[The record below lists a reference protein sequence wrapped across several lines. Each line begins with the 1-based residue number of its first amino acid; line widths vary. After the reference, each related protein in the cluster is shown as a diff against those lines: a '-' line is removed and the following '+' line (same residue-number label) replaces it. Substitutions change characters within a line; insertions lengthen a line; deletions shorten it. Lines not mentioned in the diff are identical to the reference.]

1 MGNIQLGFKWCIV
14 SGQMKEIKRKTRCF
28 MQIST
33 HLSET
38 KKILKTML
46 PLGTSF
52 DLLTRDLLFGKTE
65 AFFFGIDG
73 FVKDD
78 IMFYI
83 LNRLQKTELP
93 LQNIQ
98 NLSEWIQAQIPYIEV
113 SENKNINETIQM
125 VLSGM
130 SALLID
136 GFDTAILLDTRTYPV
151 RGVGEPDMEKVARG
165 PRDGFVETIVLNTAL
180 VRRRIRD
187 PRLTFEMF
195 QIGSQSKTD
204 IALGY
209 IGNIVDQKL
218 LAQIRNQLNAIDV
231 HALNMGAKS
240 LEELLIRKVWYN
252 PLPQVRYTERP
263 DVAAAHLLEGYILLF
278 IDTTPEVII
287 LPTTFFQ
294 FTQSAED
301 YYQNP
306 AVGNYLR
313 FVRFAAIFASLLL
326 TPTWLMLTE
335 AGISWSPFFTVHE
348 KIAVPLVLQII
359 LLELGLDLFRYV
371 SSHAPS
377 NLSGSLGLIG
387 GLIIGDVAVQ
397 IGWITQEVMFYT
409 AITALTTFAA
419 SALDF
424 TYAIR
429 IFRFVL
435 IVCTGLFHIWGY
447 ILGIIYIVL
456 TIITTPTIGGKK
468 YTWPLYPFDKSAFL
482 SLVFRQAV
490 PKIQDKNY
498 GQLQNRYNKH
508 SNH

>member
-1 MGNIQLGFKWCIV
+1 
-14 SGQMKEIKRKTRCF
+14 

-125 VLSGM
+125 VLGGM

>member
-1 MGNIQLGFKWCIV
+1 MKISSQLYETKQKF
-14 SGQMKEIKRKTRCF
+14 KEI
-28 MQIST
+28 
-33 HLSET
+33 
-38 KKILKTML
+38 L
-46 PLGTSF
+46 PMDKSF
-52 DLLTRDLLFGKTE
+52 DIITRDLLFGKTPG
-65 AFFFGIDG
+65 FFFGIDG

-83 LNRLQKTELP
+83 LNHLQKIETPNDEVK
-93 LQNIQ
+93 
-98 NLSEWIQAQIPYIEV
+98 NLSVWIQAQIPYIEV
-113 SENKNINETIQM
+113 SETKDIHHVIQM

-130 SALLID
+130 SALIID
-136 GFDTAILLDTRTYPV
+136 GFDTAILIDSRTYPV

-165 PRDGFVETIVLNTAL
+165 PRDGFVETIVFNTTL

-195 QIGSQSKTD
+195 QIGTQSKTD
-204 IALGY
+204 VAIGY
-209 IGNIVDQKL
+209 IGETVDQKL
-218 LAQIRNQLNAIDV
+218 LAHIQEKLKKIHV
-231 HALNMGAKS
+231 HSLNMGAKS
-240 LEELLIRKVWYN
+240 LEELLIKKVWYN

-287 LPTTFFQ
+287 LPTTLFQ

-326 TPTWLMLTE
+326 TPTWLMITE
-335 AGISWSPFFTVHE
+335 MNLDISTFFSIQE
-348 KIAVPLVLQII
+348 AIRIPILFQII
-359 LLELGLDLFRYV
+359 LLELGLDLFRYI

-377 NLSGSLGLIG
+377 NLSGSIGLIG

-397 IGWITQEVMFYT
+397 IGWVTQEVMFYT
-409 AITALTTFAA
+409 AITALTTFA
-419 SALDF
+419 SSSLDF

-429 IFRFVL
+429 IFRFIL
-435 IVCTGLFHIWGY
+435 IILTGIFNVWGY
-447 ILGIIYIVL
+447 IAGIIYMI
-456 TIITTPTIGGKK
+456 TMIITTPTIGGKK

-482 SLVFRQAV
+482 SLLFRQAI
-490 PKIQDKNY
+490 PKIQNKEY
-498 GQLQNRYNKH
+498 AHLQNKKRP
-508 SNH
+508 

>member
-1 MGNIQLGFKWCIV
+1 
-14 SGQMKEIKRKTRCF
+14 MK
-28 MQIST
+28 
-33 HLSET
+33 
-38 KKILKTML
+38 
-46 PLGTSF
+46 
-52 DLLTRDLLFGKTE
+52 
-65 AFFFGIDG
+65 
-73 FVKDD
+73 
-78 IMFYI
+78 
-83 LNRLQKTELP
+83 
-93 LQNIQ
+93 
-98 NLSEWIQAQIPYIEV
+98 
-113 SENKNINETIQM
+113 
-125 VLSGM
+125 
-130 SALLID
+130 
-136 GFDTAILLDTRTYPV
+136 
-151 RGVGEPDMEKVARG
+151 
-165 PRDGFVETIVLNTAL
+165 
-180 VRRRIRD
+180 
-187 PRLTFEMF
+187 
-195 QIGSQSKTD
+195 SKTD

>member
-1 MGNIQLGFKWCIV
+1 MNISSELDTTK
-14 SGQMKEIKRKTRCF
+14 QMIKD
-28 MQIST
+28 
-33 HLSET
+33 
-38 KKILKTML
+38 ILPIDK
-46 PLGTSF
+46 SF
-52 DLLTRDLLFGKTE
+52 DMITRDLLFGKT
-65 AFFFGIDG
+65 AGFFFGIDG

-83 LNRLQKTELP
+83 LNHLQKIEASNGEVT
-93 LQNIQ
+93 
-98 NLSEWIQAQIPYIEV
+98 NLSTWIRSQIPYIEV
-113 SENKNINETIQM
+113 SETKDVHRMIHM

-130 SALLID
+130 SALIID
-136 GFDTAILLDTRTYPV
+136 GFDTAILIDSRTYPV

-165 PRDGFVETIVLNTAL
+165 PRDGFVETIIFNTAL

-187 PRLTFEMF
+187 PKLTFEMF
-195 QIGSQSKTD
+195 QVGTQSKTD
-204 IALGY
+204 IAIGY
-209 IGNIVDQKL
+209 IRDVVDQKL
-218 LAQIRNQLNAIDV
+218 LTHIQKKLKKIHV

-240 LEELLIRKVWYN
+240 LEELLIKKVWYN

-287 LPTTFFQ
+287 LPTTLFQ

-313 FVRFAAIFASLLL
+313 FVRFAAILTSLLL
-326 TPTWLMLTE
+326 TPTWLMITNMNL
-335 AGISWSPFFTVHE
+335 SFLPFFSIKETVH
-348 KIAVPLVLQII
+348 IPILLQII
-359 LLELGLDLFRYV
+359 LLELGLDLFRYI

-377 NLSGSLGLIG
+377 NLSGSIGLIG

-419 SALDF
+419 SSLDF
-424 TYAIR
+424 TYALR
-429 IFRFVL
+429 IFRFIL
-435 IVCTGLFHIWGY
+435 IICTGVFSIWGY
-447 ILGIIYIVL
+447 ILGIGYIL
-456 TIITTPTIGGKK
+456 TMILTTSTIGGKK

-482 SLVFRQAV
+482 SLLFRQSI
-490 PKIQDKNY
+490 PKIQNKEYAN
-498 GQLQNRYNKH
+498 LQNKKKP
-508 SNH
+508 